1 MKGRK
6 YCGLFYL
13 SNCKGSRIFVRCLI
27 IRLKMKILNTL
38 TVAALLLLYLSA
50 CKNVKD
56 KEPMFNIV
64 LNQESGLDFNNALT
78 ENDSINIID
87 NEFVYNGAGVALGD
101 VNGDG
106 LDDIFFAGNQ
116 VDNKLFLNLGKLKFR
131 DVSELSNIGKPDA
144 LNWSSGVSM
153 VDINLDGRLDIY
165 VCNTFYKD
173 STKRKN
179 LLYINLGNKK
189 GEIPEFKEMATD
201 YGIADETYS
210 SHAQFFDYD
219 NDGDLDLFI
228 GVNRIEGINPNQFSP
243 LTDDGTS
250 LSKDRLYE
258 NTWPDGSL
266 HPVFNEVTEKAGIR
280 YHGYSHSTLINDFN
294 EDGWPDI
301 YVANDF
307 LSNDLI
313 YINNQD
319 GTFTNR
325 AEDVFKHFSLSSMGS
340 DITDINNDGTMD
352 LFTTEMQPYYNKR
365 KKLFQG
371 PSSYQKEIFTR
382 KYNYNY
388 QYTRN
393 TLQMNNGTN
402 PETNLPIFGETG
414 MFAGIQET
422 DWSWAPLF
430 ADYDNDGWKDLLITN
445 GFPKDVTDR
454 DFGDF
459 RITASR
465 LVSKEK
471 LIAAIP
477 EIKIPNFIF
486 RNKGDLTFEDVTQE
500 WGLNFGTFSNGAAFG
515 DLDKDGDLDLVINN
529 INDPALLMENKA
541 SEFYPEFN
549 FLRIKLHGTKQN
561 PDAIGSV
568 VTIFA
573 DSIHIKQSLLS
584 GRGYLSKPENV
595 LHFGLGKINKI
606 DSILVT
612 WPGGKNQS
620 LKKAMINE
628 VMELN
633 YDPLSIKPLRKTM
646 NSNSTFMVEVSKK
659 YGLDH
664 ESKDHDFID
673 FNFQRTLPH
682 KFSQYGPSI
691 AVGDINNDGLDDM
704 FVAGS
709 RNFKEK
715 WFLQQSDG
723 SFVQK
728 EVNYKQQEELEEE
741 DAGTLLFDADG
752 DGDLDLYIA
761 RGCAQ
766 YPVGHEYYR
775 DLIMINDGNGNFMEN
790 ADALPDLRTN
800 SSAVKAA
807 DYDRD
812 GDLDLFVGSRV
823 LPFSYPNPDRS
834 YILRNDS
841 ENGTVKFVDATAEV
855 SEDLKTPGMISDAI
869 WTDFNG
875 DFWPD
880 LILAGEWMPLRF
892 FENKNGLLQDVTA
905 STGIEDKIGW
915 WNSLMA
921 TDLDNDGDTDYVAG
935 NSGEN
940 IYFQANNSQPVR
952 LYAKDLDDNGM
963 TDPLISYYLRDSIG
977 NKHEYLYHPWQDVV
991 KQFAGIRKRFNSF
1004 GEFGAS
1010 TLPEMFPDGLLDDA
1024 EVYTFN
1030 YMKTSWIENLGD
1042 GKFKMHAL
1050 PTAAQLAPVYG
1061 TLATDLDFDGF
1072 TDILL
1077 VGNDYGME
1085 VQQGRADAFSGLVLK
1100 NTGNRAFIPLSLENS
1115 NFFVPGDAKALVAV
1129 HRKDKNPL
1137 FIASQNNDSLRVF
1150 ETTNAARQK
1159 MVRLHDNEVKVELFL
1174 EDGSHTLQEFYWGNS
1189 FQSQSSRTISVGD
1202 RIKEIRFYNNT
1213 GEETRKLNFPQSGT

>member
-1 MKGRK
+1 MKK
-6 YCGLFYL
+6 
-13 SNCKGSRIFVRCLI
+13 
-27 IRLKMKILNTL
+27 LNAEVVT
-38 TVAALLLLYLSA
+38 ALLLLCLSG
-50 CKNVKD
+50 CNNVQEK
-56 KEPMFNIV
+56 KQLFQNI
-64 LNQESGLDFNNALT
+64 LSQDSGLDFNNALT
-78 ENDSINIID
+78 ENDSINILD

-101 VNGDG
+101 INGDG

-116 VDNKLFLNLGKLKFR
+116 VDNKLFLNQGKLKFK
-131 DVSELSNIGKPDA
+131 DISDLSKIGKPDS

-153 VDINLDGRLDIY
+153 IDINLDGRLDIY

-173 STKRKN
+173 STRRKN
-179 LLYINLGNKK
+179 LLYINLGNKE
-189 GEIPEFKEMATD
+189 GEIPEFTEMAEA

-258 NTWPDGSL
+258 NNSPQGSP
-266 HPVFNEVTEKAGIR
+266 HPVFKEVTEQAGIR
-280 YHGYSHSTLINDFN
+280 YHGYSHSTLIHDFN

-307 LSNDLI
+307 LSNDLV

-319 GTFTNR
+319 GTFSNR

-393 TLQMNNGTN
+393 TLQLNMGTN
-402 PETNLPIFGETG
+402 PETELPIFGETG

-459 RITASR
+459 RVTASR

-471 LIAAIP
+471 LISAIP
-477 EIKIPNFIF
+477 EIKIPNFMF
-486 RNKGDLTFEDVTQE
+486 RNKGDLTFEDVTAD
-500 WGLNFGTFSNGAAFG
+500 WGLNFGTYSNGAAYG

-541 SEFYPEFN
+541 TEYYPEAN
-549 FLRIKLHGTKQN
+549 FLRVKLAGIRQN
-561 PDAIGSV
+561 PDAFGSE
-568 VTIFA
+568 VTIYI
-573 DSIHIKQSLLS
+573 DSVQIKQSLLS

-595 LHFGLGKINKI
+595 LHFGLGKFNEI
-606 DSILVT
+606 DSVRIT
-612 WPGGKNQS
+612 WPGGKTQTVVDF
-620 LKKAMINE
+620 KINE
-628 VMELN
+628 VLEVN
-633 YDPLSIKPLRKTM
+633 YDPLKVKKLHPSISKDYALM
-646 NSNSTFMVEVSKK
+646 QEVSGK
-659 YGLDH
+659 YGLEH
-664 ESKDHDFID
+664 ESLDHDFID

-682 KFSQYGPSI
+682 KFSQYGPAVS
-691 AVGDINNDGLDDM
+691 VGDINNDGLDDI
-704 FVAGS
+704 FVAAS

-715 WFLQQSDG
+715 WFLQQADG

-728 EVNYKQQEELEEE
+728 EVNYKKHEELEEE
-741 DAGTLLFDADG
+741 DAGTLLFDADS

-775 DLIMINDGNGNFMEN
+775 DLLLINDGEGNFIEN
-790 ADALPDLRTN
+790 KDALPGLKTN

-841 ENGTVKFVDATAEV
+841 KNGTIKFVDATAEV
-855 SEDLKTPGMISDAI
+855 SEDLSAPGLISDAI

-892 FENKNGLLQDVTA
+892 FENKNGVLQDVTA
-905 STGIEDKIGW
+905 STGIQDKFGW
-915 WNSLMA
+915 WNSLLA
-921 TDLDNDGDTDYVAG
+921 TDIDNDGDIDYVAG

-940 IYFQANNSQPVR
+940 IYFQANDTQPVR

-977 NKHEYLYHPWQDVV
+977 TKQEYLYHPWQDVV

-1004 GEFGAS
+1004 GAFGAS

-1024 EVYTFN
+1024 EVFLFN
-1030 YMKTSWIENLGD
+1030 YMKTSWVENLGK
-1042 GKFKMHAL
+1042 GNFKMHAL
-1050 PTAAQLAPVYG
+1050 PISAQIAPVYG
-1061 TLATDLDFDGF
+1061 TLATDLDDDGF
-1072 TDILL
+1072 TDLLL

-1100 NTGNRAFIPLSLENS
+1100 NTGRKSFAPLSLENS
-1115 NFFVPGDAKALVAV
+1115 HFFVPGDAKALVAV
-1129 HRKDKNPL
+1129 DRNDKNPL
-1137 FIASQNNDSLRVF
+1137 FIASQNNDSLVVF
-1150 ETTNAARQK
+1150 ESTRAYNTNK
-1159 MVRLHDNEVKVELFL
+1159 VRLQNNEVKAKLL
-1174 EDGSHTLQEFYWGNS
+1174 LQDGSETIQEFYWGNS
-1189 FQSQSSRTISVGD
+1189 FQSQSSRIISAGD

-1213 GEETRKLNFPQSGT
+1213 GKETRKLSFPQTGT

>member
-1 MKGRK
+1 
-6 YCGLFYL
+6 
-13 SNCKGSRIFVRCLI
+13 
-27 IRLKMKILNTL
+27 MKINNAVA
-38 TVAALLLLYLSA
+38 VAALLLCCMSG
-50 CKNVKD
+50 CNNEKD
-56 KEPMFNIV
+56 KKPLFHTI
-64 LNQESGLDFNNALT
+64 LSQDSGLDFNNALT
-78 ENDSINIID
+78 ENDSINILD

-101 VNGDG
+101 LNGDG

-116 VDNKLFLNLGKLKFR
+116 VDNKLFLNLGNLKFR
-131 DVSELSNIGKPDA
+131 DVSELSKIGKPDS

-153 VDINLDGRLDIY
+153 IDINLDGRLDIY

-173 STKRKN
+173 STRRKN
-179 LLYINLGNKK
+179 LLYINLGNKDGE
-189 GEIPEFKEMATD
+189 GEIPEFTEMAAE

-258 NTWPDGSL
+258 NNWIKGSP
-266 HPVFNEVTEKAGIR
+266 HPVFNEITEKAGIR
-280 YHGYSHSTLINDFN
+280 YHGYSHSTLIHDFN

-307 LSNDLI
+307 LSNDLV

-319 GTFTNR
+319 GTFSNR

-382 KYNYNY
+382 KYKYNY

-393 TLQMNNGTN
+393 TLQVNQGTN
-402 PETNLPIFGETG
+402 PETTLPIYGESG

-430 ADYDNDGWKDLLITN
+430 ADYDNDGWKDLFITN

-459 RITASR
+459 RVTASR
-465 LVSKEK
+465 LVSKEQ
-471 LIAAIP
+471 LISAIP

-486 RNKGDLTFEDVTQE
+486 RNNGDLTFEDVTKE
-500 WGLNFGTFSNGAAFG
+500 WGLNFGTFSNGAAYG

-529 INDPALLMENKA
+529 INDPALLLENK
-541 SEFYPEFN
+541 SSDYNPEAN
-549 FLRIKLHGTKQN
+549 FLRIKLNGPKQN

-568 VTIFA
+568 VTVFS
-573 DSIHIKQSLLS
+573 DSVHIKQSLLS
-584 GRGYLSKPENV
+584 GRGYLSKPESV
-595 LHFGLGKINKI
+595 LHFGLGKLENV
-606 DSILVT
+606 DSIQII
-612 WPGGKNQS
+612 WPGGKTQRIVKS
-620 LKKAMINE
+620 TINE
-628 VMELN
+628 VLEVN
-633 YDPLSIKPLRKTM
+633 YDPRDSKPLYETINNDFAFTKEA
-646 NSNSTFMVEVSKK
+646 SAI
-659 YGLDH
+659 YGLEHLSEDY
-664 ESKDHDFID
+664 DFID

-682 KFSQYGPSI
+682 KFSQYGPAIS
-691 AVGDINNDGLDDM
+691 VGDINKDGMDDI

-715 WFLQQSDG
+715 WFLQQADG
-723 SFVQK
+723 TFLQK
-728 EVNYKQQEELEEE
+728 EVNYKQQEKLEEE
-741 DAGTLLFDADG
+741 DAGTLLFDADS

-766 YPVGHEYYR
+766 YPAGHEYYR
-775 DLIMINDGNGNFMEN
+775 DLLMINDGNGNFREN
-790 ADALPDLRTN
+790 VAALPDLRTN

-855 SEDLKTPGMISDAI
+855 SEALVAPGMISDAI
-869 WTDFNG
+869 WSDFNG
-875 DFWPD
+875 DHWPD

-892 FENKNGLLQDVTA
+892 FENNNGSLQEVTA
-905 STGIEDKIGW
+905 LTGIQDKLGW
-915 WNSLMA
+915 WNSLTA
-921 TDLDNDGDTDYVAG
+921 IDIDNDGDTDYVAG

-940 IYFQANNSQPVR
+940 IYFQADDSQPVR

-963 TDPLISYYLRDSIG
+963 TDPLISYYLRDSTG
-977 NKHEYLYHPWQDVV
+977 TKYEYLYHPWQDVV

-1004 GEFGAS
+1004 GDFGAS

-1024 EVYTFN
+1024 EVYVFN
-1030 YMKTSWIENLGD
+1030 YMKTSWVENLGE

-1061 TLATDLDFDGF
+1061 TLATDLDHDGF
-1072 TDILL
+1072 TDLLL

-1085 VQQGRADAFSGLVLK
+1085 VQQGRADAFNGMVLK
-1100 NTGNRAFIPLSLENS
+1100 NTGNKTFIPVSLENS
-1115 NFFVPGDAKALVAV
+1115 HFFVPGDAKALVAL
-1129 HRKDKNPL
+1129 HRKNKSPL
-1137 FIASQNNDSLRVF
+1137 FVASQNNDSLRVF
-1150 ETTNAARQK
+1150 ETSISKQQE
-1159 MVRLHDNEVKVELFL
+1159 MVRLQNNEVKAELLF
-1174 EDGSHTLQEFYWGNS
+1174 EDGSHNLREFYWGNS
-1189 FQSQSSRTISVGD
+1189 FQSQSSRAISVGD
-1202 RIKEIRFYNNT
+1202 RIKEIRFYNGT
-1213 GEETRKLNFPQSGT
+1213 GEETRKLNFPQTGS